1 MRTLTNEQYLA
12 SCGVTPAHVAYSEML
27 ATMASYG
34 ENKWWLSDDPRVRA
48 YYQVIELDR
57 DGRGF
62 YDFKQFRD
70 DLSVLLDRPVF
81 GVDIVTR
88 NMDRLRQEVERAWK
102 GKQ

>member
-1 MRTLTNEQYLA
+1 
-12 SCGVTPAHVAYSEML
+12 ML

-62 YDFKQFRD
+62 YNFSQFQK
-70 DLSVLLDRPVF
+70 DLSVLIGRPVF
-81 GVDIVTR
+81 DVDIATR
-88 NMDRLRQEVERAWK
+88 NMAKLRQEVERAWK